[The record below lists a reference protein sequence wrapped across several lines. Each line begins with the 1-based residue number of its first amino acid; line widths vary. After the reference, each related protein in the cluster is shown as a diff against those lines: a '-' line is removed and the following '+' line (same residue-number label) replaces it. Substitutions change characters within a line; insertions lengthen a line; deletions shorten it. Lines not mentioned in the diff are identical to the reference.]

1 MTVLPPGGDT
11 MSDQP
16 CVFCE
21 IVAGRSP
28 AHVVAEDES
37 SLCLL
42 DINPFTEGHCLVISK
57 RHVPWWH
64 DLTDEETASL
74 FVMAKRVA
82 ERIGRAFPS
91 DFVCMYARGRRIPH
105 THVFLVPTRSGDV
118 LDGFFNALERF
129 QESPRELAALRESG
143 RLAAAAAR
151 MREAD
156 EP

>member
-1 MTVLPPGGDT
+1 MAA
-11 MSDQP
+11 SE

-28 AHVVAEDES
+28 AHVVAEDEL

-64 DLTDEETASL
+64 DLDERETTSL
-74 FVMAKRVA
+74 FLMARRVA
-82 ERIGRAFPS
+82 NQLSRAFPS

-105 THVFLVPTRSGDV
+105 THVFLVPTHSGDT

-129 QESPRELAALRESG
+129 QESPPYLAALHERS
-143 RLAAAAAR
+143 RLAAAAAKIR
-151 MREAD
+151 DAAE
-156 EP
+156 